1 MSHHFALLAGVALYR
16 CLSISHTTD
25 STQRKHQVL
34 CQIKSGG
41 MEPPAGVAPQL
52 GELIIIV
59 SPISRTTDSTHITV
73 SPQVSRNFLVS
84 PRVTQLSRLETQTK
98 HPVFTERHVS
108 LSSRSSMLLHSNY
121 SKPYYQWVHG
131 YSKVVAGKGFEP
143 LIFWL

>member
-1 MSHHFALLAGVALYR
+1 MP
-16 CLSISHTTD
+16 
-25 STQRKHQVL
+25 
-34 CQIKSGG
+34 IKSGG

-84 PRVTQLSRLETQTK
+84 PRVTQLSRLEIQTK

-108 LSSRSSMLLHSNY
+108 LSSRNYRLLHSNY
-121 SKPYYQWVHG
+121 SPSYYHWVCG
-131 YSKVVAGKGFEP
+131 YSKVVAGPRIELGTGAYETPVLP
-143 LIFWL
+143 LHYPAI

>member
-1 MSHHFALLAGVALYR
+1 
-16 CLSISHTTD
+16 
-25 STQRKHQVL
+25 
-34 CQIKSGG
+34 

-108 LSSRSSMLLHSNY
+108 LSSRNYGLLHSNY
-121 SKPYYQWVHG
+121 SPSYYQWGRG
-131 YSKVVAGKGFEP
+131 YSKVVAGKRIELLNRELMRLPPSHLANPRFK
-143 LIFWL
+143 INQSAFYTH